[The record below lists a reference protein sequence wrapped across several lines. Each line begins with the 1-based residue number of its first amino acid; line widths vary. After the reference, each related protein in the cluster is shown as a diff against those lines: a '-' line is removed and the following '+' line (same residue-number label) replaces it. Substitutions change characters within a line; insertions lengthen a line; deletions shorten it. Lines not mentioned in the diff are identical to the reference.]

1 MIKIQN
7 YRTINLTAVFSFFFS
22 SNILSGIIRINIKS
36 QIPKNFNIH
45 LSIKP
50 SNMATPLLKDTVRSL
65 SVVSNNPDY
74 LQNYEKKF
82 KTKKIS

>member
-1 MIKIQN
+1 MFE
-7 YRTINLTAVFSFFFS
+7 NLRYYLTE
-22 SNILSGIIRINIKS
+22 IL
-36 QIPKNFNIH
+36 
-45 LSIKP
+45 LV
-50 SNMATPLLKDTVRSL
+50 KDTVRSL

>member
-1 MIKIQN
+1 MSILHNVRSPIVVTHRILFLK
-7 YRTINLTAVFSFFFS
+7 FSTKDLR
-22 SNILSGIIRINIKS
+22 IL
-36 QIPKNFNIH
+36 
-45 LSIKP
+45 
-50 SNMATPLLKDTVRSL
+50 TVRSL

>member
-1 MIKIQN
+1 MAQIKIYNGVYYAHAQASN
-7 YRTINLTAVFSFFFS
+7 AYNFS
-22 SNILSGIIRINIKS
+22 LSYN
-36 QIPKNFNIH
+36 
-45 LSIKP
+45 SI
-50 SNMATPLLKDTVRSL
+50 KDTVRSL

>member
-1 MIKIQN
+1 M
-7 YRTINLTAVFSFFFS
+7 VS
-22 SNILSGIIRINIKS
+22 SIV
-36 QIPKNFNIH
+36 
-45 LSIKP
+45 
-50 SNMATPLLKDTVRSL
+50 LLKDTVRSF

>member
-1 MIKIQN
+1 MN
-7 YRTINLTAVFSFFFS
+7 YIYKRLSFFQFCLWFEIS
-22 SNILSGIIRINIKS
+22 
-36 QIPKNFNIH
+36 
-45 LSIKP
+45 
-50 SNMATPLLKDTVRSL
+50 LKDTVMSL